1 MLISTSVFSTALTDL
16 IPLSLATRGSC
27 YSCKSFKKFNVLCL
41 FSTKHTI
48 CERLV
53 NTAEHLLA
61 MELHISLRRWLRGKN
76 ESRREWLLD
85 SDFPFGYTRVSTCI
99 VLTHAALLIHT
110 GYSDVYCMLMLMVF
124 GMYSQ
129 LRAKEGKKIG
139 GKHT

>member
-1 MLISTSVFSTALTDL
+1 MLISTSVFSAALTDL

-76 ESRREWLLD
+76 ERREWLLD
-85 SDFPFGYTRVSTCI
+85 SDFPFGYTRVSTYR
-99 VLTHAALLIHT
+99 TYALLIHT
-110 GYSDVYCMLMLMVF
+110 GYSGIYCMLMLMVF

-129 LRAKEGKKIG
+129 LRAKEGKKIVF
-139 GKHT
+139 TIL